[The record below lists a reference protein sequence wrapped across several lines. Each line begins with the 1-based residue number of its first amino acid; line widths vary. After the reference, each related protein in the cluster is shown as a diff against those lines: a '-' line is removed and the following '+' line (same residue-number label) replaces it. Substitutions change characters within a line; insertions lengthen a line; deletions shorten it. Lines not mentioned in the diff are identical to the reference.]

1 MNSIIGQA
9 YSVDADT
16 TIEKI
21 LMKTQGELG
30 VSFMLQ
36 SSKASWKI
44 SEKNISFRTWCHY
57 MYTTFPLEW
66 KGHTVLKKKKANGIY
81 DLELL
86 KKASCDVFLCGR

>member
-66 KGHTVLKKKKANGIY
+66 KGHTVLKKKKRQMAFMIW
-81 DLELL
+81 
-86 KKASCDVFLCGR
+86 SC